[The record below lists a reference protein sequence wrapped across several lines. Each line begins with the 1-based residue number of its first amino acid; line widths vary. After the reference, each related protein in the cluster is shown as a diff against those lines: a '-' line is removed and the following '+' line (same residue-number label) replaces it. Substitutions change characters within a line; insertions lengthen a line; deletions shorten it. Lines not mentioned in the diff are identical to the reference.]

1 MPYLQLDTSFSYPA
15 DVKQRL
21 AKRLGEIYSQMMN
34 SNINR
39 LTAAIRELGEGGI
52 WRCGEGDPRPAAL
65 LMCDIRRGRPAGQR
79 VELARLLVDACKEI
93 LGLRDDHLNVEFTQH
108 AGDEMYHTLY
118 GGLSDDWNPDESD
131 RLGT

>member
-1 MPYLQLDTSFSYPA
+1 MPYLQLDTPFSYPV

-21 AKRLGEIYSQMMN
+21 ARRLGEIYSQMMN

-39 LTAAIRELGEGGI
+39 LTVAIRELGEGGI

-65 LMCDIRRGRPAGQR
+65 LMCDIRRGRPAGLR
-79 VELARLLVDACKEI
+79 AELARLLVDACKEI
-93 LGLRDDHLNVEFTQH
+93 LGLRDDNLNVEFTQH

-118 GGLSDDWNPDESD
+118 GGLSDDWNPDELD